1 MSKLPRDEELETHK
15 LLPVLQ
21 ELKLNTIQ
29 LNALKKN
36 LNKVRLMM
44 KDSGM
49 YFNYELEDTKNMII
63 KMYFYDYRS
72 KDAVVFRVCPWK
84 ILSKSIVKWK

>member
-1 MSKLPRDEELETHK
+1 MSKLSRDEELETHK